1 MDKPRKP
8 IIVAALIIV
17 FGTLSP
23 VLLAQNKQPNSPG
36 ARDITSTTGEGKIL
50 WQYNTHG

>member
-1 MDKPRKP
+1 MNNRMKPM
-8 IIVAALIIV
+8 IAAALMIT

-23 VLLAQNKQPNSPG
+23 ILLAQDQQPNSRVP
-36 ARDITSTTGEGKIL
+36 RDIPSSTPEGKIL